1 MWARTATLAVAL
13 HAALFAAVISAA
25 ICAAAPKQGGTL
37 RIYHRDNPPSASLH
51 EESTVSVT
59 LPFMAVFNNL
69 VLFDQSKPLNSLETI
84 VPELGESWAWDATHT
99 KLTFKL
105 RQGVRWHDGK
115 PFTAKDVQCTWHALI
130 GKDGQ
135 EEFNRNPRKVWYYN
149 LQQVTTNGDHEATF
163 HLEHPQPSFL
173 MLLASGFSPVYP
185 CHVSQR
191 DMRTKP
197 VGTGPFKF
205 VELNRNV
212 SIKLVRNPDYW
223 RAGRPY
229 LDAIEM
235 RIIESRSTR
244 ILGFVAGEFDM
255 TFDRDITVPLLKD
268 VRAQAPKA
276 VCQGGPT
283 NVSTNLVV
291 NSTAPPFDNAE
302 IRRAMALALD
312 RKAFIDILTEGKAH
326 MGGVMLP
333 APEGQWGLPPEEL
346 AKLPGYGAGTAQ
358 NLAAAQ
364 RIMASLGYGPGKP
377 LKVKVSVRNISIYRD
392 PGVLLIDQLKKI
404 FIDGDL
410 DPVDT
415 TIWYAKVQRK
425 DYSVSLN
432 LTGVAVDD
440 PDVNLIENYSCK
452 SERNYTQ
459 YCNREVDDL
468 IFRQSREIDRDKR
481 RQLVWEVDRKLTLDV
496 ARPIIFHNNASTCWH
511 PYVKGVVLHQ
521 NSIYNNWRLEDVWL
535 DK

>member
-1 MWARTATLAVAL
+1 
-13 HAALFAAVISAA
+13 
-25 ICAAAPKQGGTL
+25 
-37 RIYHRDNPPSASLH
+37 
-51 EESTVSVT
+51 
-59 LPFMAVFNNL
+59 
-69 VLFDQSKPLNSLETI
+69 
-84 VPELGESWAWDATHT
+84 
-99 KLTFKL
+99 
-105 RQGVRWHDGK
+105 
-115 PFTAKDVQCTWHALI
+115 
-130 GKDGQ
+130 
-135 EEFNRNPRKVWYYN
+135 
-149 LQQVTTNGDHEATF
+149 
-163 HLEHPQPSFL
+163 
-173 MLLASGFSPVYP
+173 
-185 CHVSQR
+185 
-191 DMRTKP
+191 
-197 VGTGPFKF
+197 
-205 VELNRNV
+205 
-212 SIKLVRNPDYW
+212 
-223 RAGRPY
+223 
-229 LDAIEM
+229 
-235 RIIESRSTR
+235 
-244 ILGFVAGEFDM
+244 M

-302 IRRAMALALD
+302 IRRAMALAVD

-346 AKLPGYGAGTAQ
+346 TKLPGYGADVAQ
-358 NLAAAQ
+358 NLAEAQ
-364 RIMASLGYGPGKP
+364 KIMASLGYGPGKP

-392 PGVLLIDQLKKI
+392 PGVILIDQLKKI

-440 PDVNLIENYSCK
+440 PDVNLIENYTCK

-481 RQLVWEVDRKLTLDV
+481 RRLVWEVDRKLALDV
-496 ARPIIFHNNASTCWH
+496 ARPIIFHNNAATCWH
-511 PYVKGVVLHQ
+511 PYVKGIVLHQ